1 MSPLCAV
8 LSGTPSHTPS
18 TLFSFALSSIQAQPP
33 TCPQAEH
40 PDAGPTDAAKALGAE
55 WRALSDQ
62 DKAPYVKMT
71 EADKARYEEAMKSY
85 VPPIDPPASTKR
97 KKAKKDP
104 DAPKGPKSAYILFS
118 ADRRKSVLP
127 PHHHYFAIFNS
138 PLQHSATLVVRC
150 KHITHKSKPRP
161 CTHMRPTFFC

>member
-1 MSPLCAV
+1 MSAAPGAPKKPL
-8 LSGTPSHTPS
+8 TPYFQY
-18 TLFSFALSSIQAQPP
+18 LKEKR
-33 TCPQAEH
+33 PQYKAEH

-118 ADRRKSVLP
+118 ADRRKEFKERTGESP
-127 PHHHYFAIFNS
+127 SFAELGKMWREAD
-138 PLQHSATLVVRC
+138 PLTKTKYEKMAEDDKLRFKTETAKYDAERH
-150 KHITHKSKPRP
+150 
-161 CTHMRPTFFC
+161 